1 MTRYLLDT
9 NTVSYLIRSHP
20 RVAARVVA
28 VPMASLCI
36 SAITEGELLFG
47 LAKRP
52 EATRLYRAVQE
63 FLSRIT
69 VLPWASQTA
78 QSYGPL
84 RAELQKAGTTVAP
97 IDLLIAAHALEVG
110 AVLVTSD
117 QALFQVPQLKL
128 ENWAA

>member
-1 MTRYLLDT
+1 MTRYMLDT

-47 LAKRP
+47 LARRP
-52 EATRLYRAVQE
+52 EATRLHRAMRE

-69 VLPWASQTA
+69 VLPWASPTA
-78 QSYGPL
+78 QTYGPL
-84 RAELQKAGTTVAP
+84 RAKLQEVCATVAP
-97 IDLLIAAHALEVG
+97 LDLLIAAHALEVG
-110 AVLVTSD
+110 AVLVTND
-117 QALFQVPQLKL
+117 QALLQMPKIKL
-128 ENWAA
+128 ENWTV